1 MFTKLIVKYVD
12 LQFIRNSILNLS
24 LVPAEKRELELSRKS
39 TINYINELIEK
50 HKSSEGDNDLHLI
63 EIELHLSDDLSYIVR
78 DIEKIMKHE
87 KQLSINSLFGC
98 TNAEYRGYEL
108 WNLQELLVNTYSN
121 AVKSNASEAA

>member
-78 DIEKIMKHE
+78 DIEKIAKFQD
-87 KQLSINSLFGC
+87 KLSINTLFGC
-98 TNAEYRGYEL
+98 TNAEYRAYEL
-108 WNLQELLVNTYSN
+108 WKLQDLLVDSHSK
-121 AVKSNASEAA
+121 AVNSGRTEAA

>member
-108 WNLQELLVNTYSN
+108 WNLQELLVNTYFN

>member
-50 HKSSEGDNDLHLI
+50 NKPSEGDNDLHLI
-63 EIELHLSDDLSYIVR
+63 EIELHISDDLSYIVR

-98 TNAEYRGYEL
+98 NNAEYRGYEL

>member
-50 HKSSEGDNDLHLI
+50 NKPSEGDNDLHLI
-63 EIELHLSDDLSYIVR
+63 EIELHISEDLSYIVR

-98 TNAEYRGYEL
+98 NNAEYRGYEL